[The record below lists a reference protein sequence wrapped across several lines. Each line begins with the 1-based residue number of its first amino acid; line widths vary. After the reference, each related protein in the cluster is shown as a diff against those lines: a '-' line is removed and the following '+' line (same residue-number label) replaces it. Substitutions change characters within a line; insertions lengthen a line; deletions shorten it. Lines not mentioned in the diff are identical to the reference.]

1 MEIANYVDKV
11 RPGVYFV
18 GKVPAPQRTGDHV
31 APELP
36 PGGLARWFLR
46 GTGNATEAPG
56 GLTRLSY
63 VTTAMELLFF
73 GWKFCIVL
81 CGIYIIEGLA

>member
-18 GKVPAPQRTGDHV
+18 GKVPAPPRGHRTGDGM

-36 PGGLARWFLR
+36 QGL
-46 GTGNATEAPG
+46 
-56 GLTRLSY
+56 
-63 VTTAMELLFF
+63 VTPANL
-73 GWKFCIVL
+73 
-81 CGIYIIEGLA
+81 